1 MQPNSTTSKAS
12 QIISRQD
19 RIPIWAL
26 SYLFIGIIGT
36 GFLFTFYDIFNINV
50 SFIQT
55 CLAIISGC
63 NSPADAAKFI
73 GLPVLL
79 NLTGYVVGTT
89 ILSPLSDRYGRRN
102 MLLITLVITGLGS
115 LYNAFATDYSSFI
128 LARAL
133 TGIGV
138 GADLAIVN
146 TYISE
151 VAPKKERVRYTSLVF
166 VFAALGG
173 FLGIWLGLLLTT
185 SPAAFPLG
193 LPFAVGNSGAM
204 PQIGW
209 RVVYAFGTI
218 LALIG
223 ILLRFNLPES
233 PRWLISIGRV
243 DEAEHIVSVM
253 ESKAVTKLHVLPP
266 VTDVTEVASNIRP
279 VPYSEILSNK
289 LYRRRIVVLLLVWLI
304 GYMTIYS
311 VSAGLTSLLTTMS
324 FSPPEAG
331 MIAAFGTIGFV
342 SAAIFST
349 LFGDRLERKYWLPIA
364 AIITLLGSILISQPR
379 GSFWLAVVGSIILFF
394 GIDLWVP
401 ITYAWSAES
410 FPTRARATGFAF
422 VDGIGHIGGGVG
434 VILVAAL
441 ASSGTFS
448 VLEVFLIIA
457 SFQIV
462 SSIIGQVG
470 SRTMGEKLD
479 RISP

>member
-1 MQPNSTTSKAS
+1 
-12 QIISRQD
+12 
-19 RIPIWAL
+19 
-26 SYLFIGIIGT
+26 
-36 GFLFTFYDIFNINV
+36 
-50 SFIQT
+50 
-55 CLAIISGC
+55 
-63 NSPADAAKFI
+63 
-73 GLPVLL
+73 
-79 NLTGYVVGTT
+79 
-89 ILSPLSDRYGRRN
+89 